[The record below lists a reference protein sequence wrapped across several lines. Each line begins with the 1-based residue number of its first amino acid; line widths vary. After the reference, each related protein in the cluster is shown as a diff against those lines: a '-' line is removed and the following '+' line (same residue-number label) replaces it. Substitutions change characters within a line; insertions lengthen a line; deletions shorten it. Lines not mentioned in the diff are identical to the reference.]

1 MNYSPSILDRIQGA
15 IDGFRLGRAEITSKR
30 VGYVQKDR
38 AGRNGE
44 FHKVLAEHGVKGIE
58 VARGLGVNKATI
70 SRWKACPPDR
80 VSEVARVTGIP
91 AHRLRPDLAE
101 AFSTD
106 PMVVAA

>member
-1 MNYSPSILDRIQGA
+1 MSTPPSILDRIQGA
-15 IDGFRLGRAEITSKR
+15 IDGFRLGRAELASKR

-44 FHKVLAEHGVKGIE
+44 FHKVLAAHGVKGIE

-80 VSEVARVTGIP
+80 VAEVARVTGIP

-101 AFSTD
+101 AFNHD
-106 PMVVAA
+106 LMAVAS